1 MKAIYRTKNGTVITP
16 YQQNQCKA
24 IQNATSTYDA
34 VYHRRDELTGFIID
48 NYNEQSAF
56 ITHNQYLDYLEA
68 HFPDYQIIDRKT
80 TKWRKQGQPFALLD
94 EIQLREV
101 QGNAAN
107 EVLRS
112 TKREFFINMQTAMG
126 KTLLS
131 VYLSSKIGVKT
142 WIMCFSTEILRQWIR
157 TYQEKTTKDMDRI
170 LFIETSQTLESI
182 LQNPS
187 MYTEQYDI
195 FLSTSG
201 LVTSFMKRTDYANLS
216 TIMNILGIGLLIFDE
231 AHRNMSN
238 IVKINAVTNIYKTLY
253 LSADYSQGDEKKE
266 KLFYNIFR
274 NTKIIRPSEEEMYT
288 MKYTKVIVLEYN
300 SHPTIPEKMSIN
312 NRYGYSAE
320 RYMNYQLKKGVI
332 YKVIDFAMNSI
343 IQSNPN
349 HYRVLILLTQI
360 EHVDKLAMYLK
371 DQNIEGYSIGRYHSR
386 VSEEEKQ
393 FALESADI
401 IVTTYKSF
409 STGIDVSNIKY
420 VIGLNQSNKV
430 EDNQAAGRSRPL
442 SDGSDA
448 VYFMIVDTGFEYCR
462 KKLKSRLKYL
472 KGTKIK
478 DAFVMNF
485 DAV

>member
-1 MKAIYRTKNGTVITP
+1 MKTIYRTKNGTVITP
-16 YQQNQCKA
+16 YKKYQCKS
-24 IQNATSTYDA
+24 IENATSIYDA
-34 VYHRRDELTGFIID
+34 VYHRRDELTGFHID

-68 HFPDYQIIDRKT
+68 NFPDYQVIDLPT
-80 TKWRKQGQPFALLD
+80 TRWKKQGQQFALLD
-94 EIQLREV
+94 NIHLREIQ
-101 QGNAAN
+101 GNVAN

-112 TKREFFINMQTAMG
+112 TKNEFFINMQTAMG

-131 VYLSSKIGVKT
+131 VYLSSKFGYKT
-142 WIMCFSTEILRQWIR
+142 WIMCFSTEILRQWIK
-157 TYQEKTTKDMDRI
+157 TYRDKTTKDMERI
-170 LFIETSQTLESI
+170 LFIETSQTI
-182 LQNPS
+182 QDIIDNPKA
-187 MYTEQYDI
+187 YADYDI

-201 LVTSFMKRTDYANLS
+201 LVTSFMKRTDYSNLN
-216 TIMNILGIGLLIFDE
+216 IAMNYLGIGLLIFDE

-238 IVKINAVTNIYKTLY
+238 IVKINAVTNVKKTLY
-253 LSADYSQGDEKKE
+253 LSADYSQGDQKKE

-274 NTKIIRPSEEEMYT
+274 NTKILKPTDEEMNSL
-288 MKYTKVIVLEYN
+288 KYTKVIVLEYN
-300 SHPTIPEKMSIN
+300 SRPTIPETMSIN

-320 RYMNYQLKKGVI
+320 RYMNYQLKKGAI
-332 YKVIDFAMNSI
+332 YKVINFAMDSI
-343 IQSNPN
+343 IQTNPN

-360 EHVDKLAMYLK
+360 EHVDLMAAYLK

-393 FALESADI
+393 FSLESADI

-442 SDGSDA
+442 ADGSDA
-448 VYFMIVDTGFEYCR
+448 VYFMVVDTGFSYCR
-462 KKLKSRLKYL
+462 KKLKTRLKYL
-472 KGTKIK
+472 KDTKIK
-478 DAFVMNF
+478 DAFVMNC
-485 DAV
+485 DIV